1 MLHVKVN
8 KRAPR
13 VLDFD
18 IECLAAGYAD
28 PAWVPDKIT
37 VVSWSW
43 VGESDIRTVV
53 TGKDGFFSRRL
64 RGERLAPFRE
74 ALRHADRVTGHNIV
88 RFDLPVLQAEFLR
101 CGIEPLGAIE
111 THDTIRFT
119 RTKGFK
125 KSQDDMS
132 VWLES
137 PLKKKTLS
145 WTEWDNAYEEEGW
158 PVAIE
163 RCESDVRQHKLLY
176 QRMLELNILKPVRM
190 WRP

>member
-1 MLHVKVN
+1 MLRVEIS
-8 KRAPR
+8 RSEPR

-43 VGESDIRTVV
+43 LGERDIHTVV
-53 TGKDGFFSRRL
+53 TGKDGFFSRSI
-64 RGERLAPFRE
+64 RGERLRPFRE
-74 ALRHADRVTGHNIV
+74 ALAQADRVTGHNIV

-101 CGIEPLGAIE
+101 CGVEPLGPIE
-111 THDTIRFT
+111 THDTIKFT

-132 VWLES
+132 VWLGS

-145 WTEWDNAYEEEGW
+145 WTEWDTAYEQEGW

-163 RCESDVRQHKLLY
+163 RCESDVRQHKVLY
-176 QRMLELNILKPVRM
+176 ERMVDLGILKPPRM